1 MARID
6 GRRIVSSG
14 LVPLAAS
21 PAVVAQGQC
30 VLMAAHVYTDGTN
43 DATLTVYDSA
53 TGANGTVL
61 ARLRV
66 KGTDLQIGEGGIEV
80 HATNGLVVELG
91 GSGSSGLVRY
101 VLVSPKI

>member
-14 LVPLAAS
+14 LVPLASS

-30 VLMAAHVYTDGTN
+30 ILMAAHVYTDGTN
-43 DATLTVYDSA
+43 DATLTVYDSSA
-53 TGANGTVL
+53 GASGTVL
-61 ARLRV
+61 ARLRAR
-66 KGTDLQIGEGGIEV
+66 GADLQVGEGGIEV
-80 HATNGLVVELG
+80 HATNGLVVELS

-101 VLVSPKI
+101 VLVSPKV